1 MRSAVV
7 VRSVRVRSLT
17 ESQSEGRH
25 ATNPISKHSTPHLVT
40 EVCTSSNL
48 RKLTIYPALLLAFL
62 ISQSIPS
69 IILSFPSV
77 TFSSFLACLFMSCFA
92 KSVLLSRRLGTY
104 SAYPRNHLSKR
115 SNGARAPRTNAREER
130 RQEEE
135 GEGRKKRREKPEKP
149 SPAMMSNWKER
160 RVASERALSNARPSQ
175 E

>member
-69 IILSFPSV
+69 IILSFPSL
-77 TFSSFLACLFMSCFA
+77 TFRSFLACLFMSCFA

-115 SNGARAPRTNAREER
+115 SNGARAPGHQRKGGGR
-130 RQEEE
+130 RLRR
-135 GEGRKKRREKPEKP
+135 GGRRRRGGRSRR
-149 SPAMMSNWKER
+149 SPAR
-160 RVASERALSNARPSQ
+160 R
-175 E
+175 

>member
-62 ISQSIPS
+62 ISQSILS
-69 IILSFPSV
+69 KILSFPSL
-77 TFSSFLACLFMSCFA
+77 TFTSFLACLFMSCFA

-115 SNGARAPRTNAREER
+115 SNGARAPTQGR
-130 RQEEE
+130 RQGARFRKEN
-135 GEGRKKRREKPEKP
+135 GEF
-149 SPAMMSNWKER
+149 
-160 RVASERALSNARPSQ
+160 
-175 E
+175 

>member
-62 ISQSIPS
+62 ISQLISS
-69 IILSFPSV
+69 IILSFPSL
-77 TFSSFLACLFMSCFA
+77 TFRSFLACLFMSCFA

-115 SNGARAPRTNAREER
+115 SNGARAPTQGRRGGRRKVRRAEE
-130 RQEEE
+130 
-135 GEGRKKRREKPEKP
+135 RREKPEKP

-160 RVASERALSNARPSQ
+160 RVASERALSNARPSK